1 VGLESPGFSQG
12 RTSNSSS
19 WLFVLSVWCGW
30 RCASGGT
37 AQAVTIATVDEI
49 AYCMQPVRDW
59 PVGLDVAVH
68 TVSTCEESP

>member
-49 AYCMQPVRDW
+49 AYCMQP
-59 PVGLDVAVH
+59 GA
-68 TVSTCEESP
+68 